1 VLVGVTLFS
10 ISVRDCDVAAN
21 VVGPGGSFSFAWIKH
36 DMGWPLCFQLSN
48 DAAGCAHAL
57 WKCDL
62 ETQLGA
68 WRLPNAEKA
77 AHGAVVA
84 PPSWSASLERPTALR
99 QEQQG
104 GDARRGATPPG
115 AAFAAKAGEDFQR
128 RLSDAISGTP
138 KAANDSLAGA
148 ECYRNA

>member
-62 ETQLGA
+62 VHA
-68 WRLPNAEKA
+68 RPSS
-77 AHGAVVA
+77 AHGAFQMPKRQRTARWWPHLPGQRPWNARPRYGRNNKVA
-84 PPSWSASLERPTALR
+84 MRAAAQRHREQRLR
-99 QEQQG
+99 QKPEKISN
-104 GDARRGATPPG
+104 
-115 AAFAAKAGEDFQR
+115 AA
-128 RLSDAISGTP
+128 
-138 KAANDSLAGA
+138 
-148 ECYRNA
+148 